1 MAVWDF
7 ADEGLDE
14 VMHFVRDL
22 GITRLNLPSVY
33 HAGYFLHPHNPK
45 RKVHILE
52 DGVAYFH
59 PTESRYVD
67 SPIKPAVASMCA
79 ETDWFG
85 AICEVAQIVGIEV
98 TAWTVCLHNT
108 RVGLLHPEC
117 TIQNVFGDSYPHAL
131 TPAHPAA
138 KAYLRAMVADLAEK
152 YPLYSILLE
161 APNYRK
167 RSHGGGWVSGHHH
180 EREGVH
186 LRGLEQEL
194 MDLSFNPADV
204 AGAQQQG
211 VDVEEV
217 RLAIIDHLERYFA
230 EAPSVPPDLP
240 ETIEQFRAEVPALVD
255 LQAYYRRAEEV
266 LLVELREEV
275 EPRGVKLQGAGSSPS
290 LDVVV
295 AGAYGEPSDRVAEL
309 TRGAKASLLPHQQ
322 LSLALRIGFNSPG
335 MGAPLLSEEQT
346 RDATRVVADN
356 GADGIAYYNY
366 SEAPRRSIEW
376 IKPALR
382 GIGFRGL
389 TAET

>member
-1 MAVWDF
+1 
-7 ADEGLDE
+7 
-14 VMHFVRDL
+14 
-22 GITRLNLPSVY
+22 
-33 HAGYFLHPHNPK
+33 
-45 RKVHILE
+45 
-52 DGVAYFH
+52 
-59 PTESRYVD
+59 
-67 SPIKPAVASMCA
+67 
-79 ETDWFG
+79 
-85 AICEVAQIVGIEV
+85 
-98 TAWTVCLHNT
+98 
-108 RVGLLHPEC
+108 
-117 TIQNVFGDSYPHAL
+117 
-131 TPAHPAA
+131 
-138 KAYLRAMVADLAEK
+138 
-152 YPLYSILLE
+152 
-161 APNYRK
+161 
-167 RSHGGGWVSGHHH
+167 
-180 EREGVH
+180 
-186 LRGLEQEL
+186 

-335 MGAPLLSEEQT
+335 MGAPLLSEEQHAMPRAWLPT
-346 RDATRVVADN
+346 TAPTVSPTTTTQRLPGGLSNGSSQRYGASASEGSPPRPNATAQKDTWRFRKHRFANTNDYVAGSVTIVTWSTGTFSSVWVRPLGHSMTISSTTVTFPTPN
-356 GADGIAYYNY
+356 
-366 SEAPRRSIEW
+366 SRSILPIE
-376 IKPALR
+376 I
-382 GIGFRGL
+382 
-389 TAET
+389 